1 MEDAVAGAHE
11 GGVGEGGG
19 AFVGGLGG
27 SNAVVV
33 VEAGSEAVGNVEAP
47 VGRKGVRNGAVLDGR
62 REKGAAGFAFGGKGI
77 EKGTAE
83 GVGCSG
89 GDEEYGLAGDTGF
102 GAPVDGVA
110 GTGKLL
116 REALALG
123 RVVGEGE
130 GFGG

>member
-1 MEDAVAGAHE
+1 MEDAIAGVHE

-27 SNAVVV
+27 SDAVVV

-47 VGRKGVRNGAVLDGR
+47 VGRKGVRNGAVLCGR

-83 GVGCSG
+83 GIGCSG
-89 GDEEYGLAGDTGF
+89 GDEEDGLAGDTGF
-102 GAPVDGVA
+102 GTPVDGVA
-110 GTGKLL
+110 GTGELL

-123 RVVGEGE
+123 GIVGEGE